1 MTWTKL
7 SVTGLVLAVVVIFC
21 LTYQIWAA
29 AFLGVVFAIGLNGP
43 AALIR
48 KYVHMP
54 HWTALLLVM
63 LVVLLI
69 VAGLGWLI
77 GSPLNRQ
84 IEVLS
89 EKLPEAAQNALNWM
103 EQRPWGRNLLRR
115 AEDLSEKAQQ
125 QLLLEEEAA
134 VESAVDDEEPDPNA
148 PSGELIKLQDEPDP
162 DSDMI
167 KLPDLGQILQSVGGL
182 LTLTIRT
189 GALLMVSLMVMLFMG
204 FDPEL
209 YQRGLLWLVPERHEA
224 KARKTLQRLGK
235 AMRWWLIGRLAS
247 MAAIGVLTST
257 GLWLIGMPAPIALGT
272 LAGIFSFVPN
282 FGPILSSLPGLLLAV
297 VHGPWMLLGALAV
310 YIVAQLI
317 ESNIIEPL
325 VELYAVAVPP
335 GLLIIT
341 QVIFAV
347 LTGVWGMIVATPLL
361 VVIIVLIQQLYIRGQ
376 LKKPIEVTGS
386 T

>member
-7 SVTGLVLAVVVIFC
+7 SVTGLVLAGVVIFC

-29 AFLGVVFAIGLNGP
+29 AFLGVLFAIGLNGP

-48 KYVHMP
+48 NYVHMP
-54 HWTALLLVM
+54 HWTAVVLVM
-63 LVVLLI
+63 LIVLAVL
-69 VAGLGWLI
+69 VGLGWLI
-77 GSPLNRQ
+77 GSPLNKQ
-84 IEVLS
+84 IEILS

-125 QLLLEEEAA
+125 QLLPEEDA
-134 VESAVDDEEPDPNA
+134 VIEPPLDARDPNA
-148 PSGELIKLQDEPDP
+148 PSAEMIKLKNEPDP
-162 DSDMI
+162 DGERI
-167 KLPDLGQILQSVGGL
+167 ELPGLGQVLQSVGGL
-182 LTLTIRT
+182 LATTIRT
-189 GALLMVSLMVMLFMG
+189 GALLMVSLMVMLFLT
-204 FDPEL
+204 FDPEM
-209 YQRGLLWLVPERHEA
+209 YQRGLLWLVPARHEA
-224 KARKTLQRLGK
+224 KARKTMQRLGT
-235 AMRWWLIGRLAS
+235 AMRWWLLGRLTS

-272 LAGIFSFVPN
+272 LAGILSFVPN
-282 FGPILSSLPGLLLAV
+282 FGPIVSALPGLLLAV

-310 YIVAQLI
+310 YVVAQLI
-317 ESNIIEPL
+317 ESNVIEPL

-361 VVIIVLIQQLYIRGQ
+361 VVVIVLIQQLYIRGQ
-376 LKKPIEVTGS
+376 LNKPIEVTGS